1 MLKYRKVIQILALI
15 VFGFLIVIGK
25 VQLWMAIFLAGLLLS
40 TFLGRFYC
48 GYICPINTVME
59 VIDDD
64 ASKKKRKRI
73 KTPSWIKHT
82 AVRVAVLILFLGTMI
97 FVFKTGKRLPVLP
110 ILFGL
115 GVLLTI
121 FFESNLW
128 HRYICPYGTLFS
140 LFSSKNKNGYKVGA
154 EGCIRC
160 GICVKSCPA
169 DAISWDDE
177 EKDPVINKSECIV
190 CGRCTK
196 KCPKKVIDY
205 K

>member
-1 MLKYRKVIQILALI
+1 MLKYRRWIQILALI
-15 VFGFLIVIGK
+15 VFSFLIVKGK
-25 VQLWMAIFLAGLLLS
+25 VQIWMVIFLGSLLLS

-73 KTPSWIKHT
+73 KTPTWISHNT
-82 AVRVAVLILFLGTMI
+82 IRVGVLILFLGTMI

-110 ILFGL
+110 ILFAL

-121 FFESNLW
+121 FFEPSLW
-128 HRYICPYGTLFS
+128 HRYLCPYGTLFS
-140 LFSSKNKNGYKVGA
+140 VFSSKSKNGYKVGT

-160 GICVKSCPA
+160 GMCVKSCPA
-169 DAISWDDE
+169 DAIAWDDKE
-177 EKDPVINKSECIV
+177 RDPVINKKECIV
-190 CGRCTK
+190 CGRCAK
-196 KCPKKVIDY
+196 VCPKKVIDY